1 MLFLK
6 KHSFTSA
13 LRARLLFSLLFPVT
27 LSASHAQ
34 TSVSLNDLSAF
45 QKPSKNWQIV
55 GSVTADPEQASQLST
70 QPGTGVL
77 VNLMDRTKN
86 PQDLYTILEHGDADL
101 ELDYLMVKGS
111 NSGIYLQG
119 RYEVQLLDSWG
130 NPRVTSGGNAGV
142 YERWDET
149 KPEGQ
154 KGYQGYAPRQN
165 VSRAPGLWQ
174 HLKISFQAPRFGA
187 DGQKTENAKMLR
199 VELNG
204 VVVHEN
210 VTLLGPTRGAMSNDE
225 KATGPLRFQG
235 DHGSVAFRNV
245 AITQYDK
252 PRPDLTD
259 LTYQIYGGKYEM
271 EPTYDSLPPEAEG
284 NSVVLTSDLRPK
296 STQYL
301 IRYRGTLRVQEPGDY
316 SFDLDVPGGGGLLRI
331 NEQEVVALNA
341 DEKTGEV
348 TLPAGELPFEL
359 AYAKHVDWIEPA
371 LGLRV
376 AGPGIREYL
385 LTDELASRQEP
396 VDPILVDPQ
405 EKPILR
411 SFMDLPDGPR
421 VTHAVSVGSPQQ
433 LHYTYDLDHG
443 ALVQVWRGDF
453 LDATPMW
460 HNRGDGSSRPRGSV
474 QHLLNKPTLAIAPLR
489 SAEAAW
495 PEDTAQS
502 SFRPRGYTLNK
513 PGTPV
518 FRYEAFGATV
528 SDTLRV
534 LEQGHGFQ
542 RSLNLQNPA
551 DSLYVRLAVG
561 DITEQQA
568 GLYTID
574 DQSYYLRIDDADGAT
589 PLIRTA
595 GETQELLVPVRKKL
609 TYSLLF

>member
-1 MLFLK
+1 M
-6 KHSFTSA
+6 
-13 LRARLLFSLLFPVT
+13 LRAGLFVPLLSLLTV
-27 LSASHAQ
+27 
-34 TSVSLNDLSAF
+34 SVSFAQSPVSLDDLSAF
-45 QKPSKNWQIV
+45 QKPSKNWQVV
-55 GSVTADPEQASQLST
+55 GSVTADLEQKNQLTT

-77 VNLMDRTKN
+77 VNLMDRTKK
-86 PQDLYTILEHGDADL
+86 PQDLYTTLEHGDVDL
-101 ELDYLMVKGS
+101 ELDYLIAKGS

-130 NPRVTSGGNAGV
+130 DTRVTSGGNAGV
-142 YERWDET
+142 YERWDESQ
-149 KPEGQ
+149 PQGQ

-187 DGQKTENAKMLR
+187 DGKKTENAKILR

-210 VTLLGPTRGAMSNDE
+210 VTMLGPTRGPMSEDE
-225 KATGPLRFQG
+225 QATGPLRFQG

-245 AITQYDK
+245 KITQYDK
-252 PRPDLTD
+252 PRPELTD
-259 LTYQIYGGKYEM
+259 LTYQIYGGKYEL
-271 EPTYDSLPPEAEG
+271 EPAYDSLPPEAEG
-284 NSVVLTSDLRPK
+284 NSVILTSDLRPK
-296 STQYL
+296 SPQYL
-301 IRYRGTLRVQEPGDY
+301 IRYQGTLRVQEPGNY
-316 SFDLDVPGGGGLLRI
+316 TFDLNVPGGGGLLRI

-359 AYAKHVDWIEPA
+359 AYAKHVDWVRPA

-421 VTHAVSVGSPQQ
+421 VTHAVSVGSEQQ

-474 QHLLNKPTLAIAPLR
+474 QHLLSKPTLVIAPLP

-502 SFRPRGYTLNK
+502 SFRPRGYTLVQ
-513 PGTPV
+513 PGMPV
-518 FRYEAFGATV
+518 FRYEAFGTAV

-534 LEQGHGFQ
+534 LKQGHGFQ
-542 RSLNLQNPA
+542 RSLGVQNPA

-589 PLIRTA
+589 PQIRTV
-595 GETQELLVPVRKKL
+595 GDTQELLVPVRKKL

>member
-1 MLFLK
+1 MLSLK
-6 KHSFTSA
+6 LASYPTRHAGLFVP
-13 LRARLLFSLLFPVT
+13 LLSLLTMSTSF
-27 LSASHAQ
+27 AQ
-34 TSVSLNDLSAF
+34 SPISLNDLSAF

-55 GSVTADPEQASQLST
+55 GSVTAELDQPNQLST
-70 QPGTGVL
+70 KPGQGVL
-77 VNLMDRTKN
+77 VNLMDKTKQ
-86 PQDLYTILEHGDADL
+86 PKDLYTQLKHGDIDL
-101 ELDYLMVKGS
+101 ELDYLMAKGS

-130 NPRVTSGGNAGV
+130 DTRVTSGGNAGV
-142 YERWDET
+142 YERWDDT
-149 KPEGQ
+149 KPQGQ

-174 HLKISFQAPRFGA
+174 HLVISFQAPRFDA
-187 DGQKTENAKMLR
+187 QGQKTENAKILR

-210 VTLLGPTRGAMSNDE
+210 VTLLGPTRGPISENE
-225 KATGPLRFQG
+225 QATGPLRFQG
-235 DHGSVAFRNV
+235 DHGAVAFRNIQ
-245 AITQYDK
+245 ITQYDK
-252 PRPDLTD
+252 PRPELTD
-259 LTYQIYGGKYEM
+259 LTYQIYGGKYEL
-271 EPTYDSLPPEAEG
+271 EPAYDSLPPEAEG
-284 NSVVLTSDLRPK
+284 NSVILTSDLRPK
-296 STQYL
+296 SPQYL

-316 SFDLDVPGGGGLLRI
+316 TFDLNVPGGGGLLRI
-331 NEQEVVALNA
+331 NEQEVIAMDT

-359 AYAKHVDWIEPA
+359 AYAKHVDWIQPA

-396 VDPILVDPQ
+396 VDPILVNPQ

-453 LDATPMW
+453 LDTTPMW

-474 QHLLNKPTLAIAPLR
+474 QHLLSKPTLAIAPLP

-502 SFRPRGYTLNK
+502 RFRPRGYTFSK

-518 FRYEAFGATV
+518 FRYEAFGTAV

-542 RSLNLQNPA
+542 RSLSVQNPT
-551 DSLYVRLAVG
+551 DSLYVRLAQG
-561 DITEQQA
+561 SITEQKA
-568 GLYTID
+568 GLYTVD
-574 DQSYYLRIDDADGAT
+574 DQSYYLRIDDAGGAT
-589 PLIRTA
+589 PLIR
-595 GETQELLVPVRKKL
+595 GVGNTQELLVPVRSKL